1 MEKTPVFVLK
11 ERKVIREIKVT
22 KVTKAIKV
30 KMDMHRKFQKTDIG
44 WFGMQ
49 KPENLKKQM
58 LKLLQISM

>member
-30 KMDMHRKFQKTDIG
+30 KMDMHRKFLKTDIG
-44 WFGMQ
+44 WFGMR

>member
-11 ERKVIREIKVT
+11 ERKVIREI

>member
-30 KMDMHRKFQKTDIG
+30 TKVKMDMHRKFQKTDIG

-49 KPENLKKQM
+49 KPENLHR
-58 LKLLQISM
+58 

>member
-22 KVTKAIKV
+22 KVTKV